1 MERLITT
8 YPQNEDVL
16 MLKARIEHAEVKR
29 DEEKA
34 TYTQVIA
41 LSPFST
47 DAFKERGQVKYEKGA
62 MNGAKEDM
70 QKVLEIDPDKVAAIT
85 GEYSA
90 EGIEHKVKQ
99 AYSNINPFGI

>member
-1 MERLITT
+1 MHL
-8 YPQNEDVL
+8 DVE
-16 MLKARIEHAEVKR
+16 KPVKWG
-29 DEEKA
+29 
-34 TYTQVIA
+34 YLVFYI
-41 LSPFST
+41 PFST
-47 DAFKERGQVKYEKGA
+47 DAFKERGQVKYEKGD

>member
-1 MERLITT
+1 
-8 YPQNEDVL
+8 
-16 MLKARIEHAEVKR
+16 MLFRSRIEHAEGKG
-29 DEEKA
+29 DEAIE

-41 LSPFST
+41 LNPFST
-47 DAFKERGQVKYEKGA
+47 DAFKERGQVKYEKGD

>member
-1 MERLITT
+1 
-8 YPQNEDVL
+8 
-16 MLKARIEHAEVKR
+16 
-29 DEEKA
+29 
-34 TYTQVIA
+34 
-41 LSPFST
+41 
-47 DAFKERGQVKYEKGA
+47 